1 MVNLKPYRRSDLV
14 FNNNLNEMYNM
25 IDSFF
30 GGDRLTALENSSF
43 KIDIKD
49 TEDAYIIEAEL
60 PGFDKDEIDV
70 EVEKGRL
77 TISANKEEEIDN
89 SDEKTNYIH
98 RERRTSSMSRSM
110 TFKDMNE
117 EKLKAELDDG
127 ILTIEVP
134 KLVRENQ
141 VKKIEIK

>member
-49 TEDAYIIEAEL
+49 NEDAYIVEAEL
-60 PGFDKDEIDV
+60 PGFDKDDITV

-77 TISANKEEEIDN
+77 TISANKEEEVDK
-89 SDEKTNYIH
+89 SDEKENYIH

-117 EKLKAELDDG
+117 EELKAELDDG
-127 ILTIEVP
+127 ILTIKVP
-134 KLVRENQ
+134 KIAKENQ
-141 VKKIEIK
+141 ARQIEIK

>member
-43 KIDIKD
+43 KIDIRD
-49 TEDAYIIEAEL
+49 EDDAYIVEAEL
-60 PGFDKDEIDV
+60 PGFDKDDISV

-77 TISANKEEEIDN
+77 TISANKDEEIDK
-89 SDEKTNYIH
+89 SDEKSNYIH
-98 RERRTSSMSRSM
+98 RERRTSSMSRTM

-127 ILTIEVP
+127 ILTVKVP
-134 KLVRENQ
+134 KLAKENQ
-141 VKKIEIK
+141 ARQIEIK

>member
-49 TEDAYIIEAEL
+49 NEDAYIVEAEL
-60 PGFDKDEIDV
+60 PGFDKDDISV

-77 TISANKEEEIDN
+77 TISANKDEEIDK
-89 SDEKTNYIH
+89 SDEKSNYIH
-98 RERRTSSMSRSM
+98 RERRTSSVSRTM

-127 ILTIEVP
+127 ILTVKVP
-134 KLVRENQ
+134 KLAKENQ
-141 VKKIEIK
+141 ARQIEIK